1 MQREGIPLK
10 RMICALLAALLLLG
24 ATAVAEG
31 LKLTE
36 ALMIYEDYDGN
47 REDQT
52 VLDEETL
59 QELQDMLMRARKNE
73 AQLENCTMNCTL
85 FCTMEN
91 GVIYDFAVAT
101 DGCPYITDNSTNQTY
116 RLSDEDDARLWEIF
130 DIVQKAMGYDAAW
143 VLNW

>member
-1 MQREGIPLK
+1 
-10 RMICALLAALLLLG
+10 MICTLLAALMLLG
-24 ATAVAEG
+24 ASAVAEG
-31 LKLTE
+31 QKLTE

-47 REDQT
+47 REEQT

-59 QELQDMLMRARKNE
+59 SELQDMLLRARKNK

-85 FCTMEN
+85 FCTMED
-91 GVIYDFAVAT
+91 GALYDFAVAT
-101 DGCPYITDNSTNQTY
+101 DGCPYITDKTADQTY

-130 DIVQKAMGYDAAW
+130 DIVQETMGYDAAW

>member
-1 MQREGIPLK
+1 
-10 RMICALLAALLLLG
+10 MICTLLAALMLLG
-24 ATAVAEG
+24 ASAVAEG
-31 LKLTE
+31 QKLTE

-47 REDQT
+47 REEQT

-59 QELQDMLMRARKNE
+59 SELQDMLLRARKNK

-85 FCTMEN
+85 FCTMED
-91 GVIYDFAVAT
+91 GALYDFAVAT
-101 DGCPYITDNSTNQTY
+101 DGCPYITDKTADQTY

-130 DIVQKAMGYDAAW
+130 DIVQEAMGYDAAW

>member
-1 MQREGIPLK
+1 
-10 RMICALLAALLLLG
+10 MICALLAALMLLG
-24 ATAVAEG
+24 ASAVAEG
-31 LKLTE
+31 QKLTE

-47 REDQT
+47 REEQT

-59 QELQDMLMRARKNE
+59 SELQDMLLRARKNK

-85 FCTMEN
+85 FCTMED
-91 GVIYDFAVAT
+91 GALYDFAVAT
-101 DGCPYITDNSTNQTY
+101 DGCPYITDKTAGQTY

-130 DIVQKAMGYDAAW
+130 DIVQEAMGYDAAW

>member
-1 MQREGIPLK
+1 MK
-10 RMICALLAALLLLG
+10 RMICALLAALMLLG
-24 ATAVAEG
+24 ASAVAEG
-31 LKLTE
+31 QKLTE

-47 REDQT
+47 REEQT

-59 QELQDMLMRARKNE
+59 SELQDMLLRARKNK

-85 FCTMEN
+85 FCTMED
-91 GVIYDFAVAT
+91 GALYDFAVAT
-101 DGCPYITDNSTNQTY
+101 DGCPYITDKTADQTY

-130 DIVQKAMGYDAAW
+130 DIVQEAMGYDAAW

>member
-1 MQREGIPLK
+1 
-10 RMICALLAALLLLG
+10 MICTLLAAMMLLG
-24 ATAVAEG
+24 ASAVAEG
-31 LKLTE
+31 QKLTE

-47 REDQT
+47 REEQT

-59 QELQDMLMRARKNE
+59 SELQDMLLRARKNK

-85 FCTMEN
+85 FCTMED
-91 GVIYDFAVAT
+91 GALYDFAVAT
-101 DGCPYITDNSTNQTY
+101 DGCPYITDKTADQTY

-130 DIVQKAMGYDAAW
+130 DIVQEAMGYDAAW